1 MQKIEEISVKI
12 KDSSDLIITD
22 VIEGAIQTEFLS
34 ENIKKITIVVVA
46 REMYHF
52 ILDDEMIFIRE

>member
-12 KDSSDLIITD
+12 KDSSDLMITD

-46 REMYHF
+46 REMYYF
-52 ILDDEMIFIRE
+52 ILDDEIIFTRE